1 MKNKGIK
8 IGVVFLLL
16 FALLS
21 VAGCQQE
28 DVVIVGAASGQP
40 GPTSGQLRISFAPV
54 SSSASI
60 KLSPNITINDL
71 SLSADMSFTVTN
83 TDTNATTVLTGVVI
97 DADPAFT
104 HAEFDANGSA
114 LSTTRVSLLIP
125 YTLEPGNYKVT
136 AVTGSV
142 KYPSSSGTSVK
153 DLSLARDGDG
163 LNITF
168 TIAAPEL
175 TPTPEPTA
183 TPTVEPTATPTAE
196 PTATPTAEPTATP
209 TAEPTA
215 TPTAEPTATPTAE
228 PTATPTAEPTAT
240 PTAEP
245 TATPTAEPTAT
256 PTAAPTA
263 VPTAVP
269 TATPSPT
276 NHPKTGDDFAP
287 ALWLTLC
294 AGSLAALALLLKKR
308 HI

>member
-21 VAGCQQE
+21 VAGCQYD

-40 GPTSGQLRISFAPV
+40 GPTKGQLRIGFTLFV
-54 SSSASI
+54 SKGSSTQPSRD
-60 KLSPNITINDL
+60 ITINDL
-71 SLSADMSFTVTN
+71 SLSADTSFTVTN
-83 TDTNATTVLTGVVI
+83 TDTNATTVLKDVVI
-97 DADPAFT
+97 DTDPTFT
-104 HAEFDANGSA
+104 YVNFDEDDDILPAS
-114 LSTTRVSLLIP
+114 TRVSILIS

-153 DLSLARDGDG
+153 DLSVARDGDG
-163 LNITF
+163 LNTTF

-183 TPTVEPTATPTAE
+183 TPTV
-196 PTATPTAEPTATP
+196 EPTATP

>member
-21 VAGCQQE
+21 VAGCQYE

-40 GPTSGQLRISFAPV
+40 GPTSGQLRIGFTLFV
-54 SSSASI
+54 SKGSGAQPSRD
-60 KLSPNITINDL
+60 ITINNL
-71 SLSADMSFTVTN
+71 SLSADTSFTVTN
-83 TDTNATTVLTGVVI
+83 TDTGDTTVLTGAVI
-97 DADPAFT
+97 DTDPTFT
-104 HAEFDANGSA
+104 YVNFDEDDDILPAS
-114 LSTTRVSLLIP
+114 TRVSILIP

-153 DLSLARDGDG
+153 DVSLARDGDG
-163 LNITF
+163 LSI
-168 TIAAPEL
+168 
-175 TPTPEPTA
+175 
-183 TPTVEPTATPTAE
+183 
-196 PTATPTAEPTATP
+196 
-209 TAEPTA
+209 TA

-308 HI
+308 HS

>member
-8 IGVVFLLL
+8 IGVVFILL

-21 VAGCQQE
+21 VAGCQYD
-28 DVVIVGAASGQP
+28 DVVIVGAESGQP

-60 KLSPNITINDL
+60 ELSPNITINDL
-71 SLSADMSFTVTN
+71 SLSTDKSFTVTN
-83 TDTNATTVLTGVVI
+83 TDTNATTVLTNVVI
-97 DADPAFT
+97 DTDPAFT
-104 HAEFDANGSA
+104 HAEFDANGKA
-114 LSTTRVSLLIP
+114 LSTTRVSLLVS
-125 YTLEPGNYKVT
+125 YALEPGNYEVT
-136 AVTGSV
+136 DVKGSINF
-142 KYPSSSGTSVK
+142 
-153 DLSLARDGDG
+153 LSLDNAGNDIAARSLLYLGKEENG
-163 LNITF
+163 IMNTF

-183 TPTVEPTATPTAE
+183 TPTV
-196 PTATPTAEPTATP
+196 EPTATP

>member
-21 VAGCQQE
+21 VAGCQYD
-28 DVVIVGAASGQP
+28 DVVIVGAESGQP
-40 GPTSGQLRISFAPV
+40 GPTSGQLRIGFVLIV
-54 SSSASI
+54 SKGSSAQPSRD
-60 KLSPNITINDL
+60 ITINNL
-71 SLSADMSFTVTN
+71 SLSADTSFTVTN
-83 TDTNATTVLTGVVI
+83 TDTGDTTVLTGAVI
-97 DADPAFT
+97 DTDPTFT
-104 HAEFDANGSA
+104 YVNFDEDDNILPDS
-114 LSTTRVSLLIP
+114 TRVSILIS
-125 YTLEPGNYKVT
+125 YTLEPGNYEVT
-136 AVTGSV
+136 DATGSIS
-142 KYPSSSGTSVK
+142 YLSRAGTK
-153 DLSLARDGDG
+153 TN
-163 LNITF
+163 NIELVDDANGIKNTF

-183 TPTVEPTATPTAE
+183 TPTV
-196 PTATPTAEPTATP
+196 EPTATP

>member
-8 IGVVFLLL
+8 IGVVFILL

-28 DVVIVGAASGQP
+28 DVVIVGVEPGQP
-40 GPTSGQLRISFAPV
+40 GPTSGQLRIGFTPLV
-54 SSSASI
+54 SKGASTQP
-60 KLSPNITINDL
+60 SRNITINDL
-71 SLSADMSFTVTN
+71 SLTDDTSFTVTN
-83 TDTNATTVLTGVVI
+83 TDTGDTTVLTGAVI
-97 DADPAFT
+97 DTDPTFT
-104 HAEFDANGSA
+104 YVNFDENDDILPDS
-114 LSTTRVSLLIP
+114 TRVSILIS
-125 YTLEPGNYKVT
+125 YTLEPGNYEVT
-136 AVTGSV
+136 DATGYV
-142 KYPSSSGTSVK
+142 NY
-153 DLSLARDGDG
+153 LSREGATRDKIR
-163 LNITF
+163 LSNNVSNTF

-183 TPTVEPTATPTAE
+183 TPTV
-196 PTATPTAEPTATP
+196 EPTATP

>member
-8 IGVVFLLL
+8 IGVVFILL

-21 VAGCQQE
+21 VAGCQYD
-28 DVVIVGAASGQP
+28 DVVIVGAESGQP
-40 GPTSGQLRISFAPV
+40 GPTSGQLRIGFTLLVPKG
-54 SSSASI
+54 ASTQP
-60 KLSPNITINDL
+60 SRDITINDL
-71 SLSADMSFTVTN
+71 SLSADTSFTVTN
-83 TDTNATTVLTGVVI
+83 TDTGDTTVLTGAVI
-97 DADPAFT
+97 DTDPTFT
-104 HAEFDANGSA
+104 YVNFDEDDDILPDS
-114 LSTTRVSLLIP
+114 TRVSILIS
-125 YTLEPGNYKVT
+125 YTLEPGNYEVT
-136 AVTGSV
+136 DATGYV
-142 KYPSSSGTSVK
+142 NY
-153 DLSLARDGDG
+153 LSREGATRDKIR
-163 LNITF
+163 LYSNVSNTF

-175 TPTPEPTA
+175 TPTPVPTA
-183 TPTVEPTATPTAE
+183 TPTVEPTATPTV
-196 PTATPTAEPTATP
+196 
-209 TAEPTA
+209 EPTA

-287 ALWLTLC
+287 RTLADALRRQPRGTRP
-294 AGSLAALALLLKKR
+294 AS
-308 HI
+308 

>member
-8 IGVVFLLL
+8 IGIVFILL

-21 VAGCQQE
+21 VAGCQYE
-28 DVVIVGAASGQP
+28 DVVIVGAESGQP
-40 GPTSGQLRISFAPV
+40 GPTSGQLRISFSPV
-54 SSSASI
+54 VLSSEDQP
-60 KLSPNITINDL
+60 LPNITVNNLTL
-71 SLSADMSFTVTN
+71 SDDTSFTVTN
-83 TDTNATTVLTGVVI
+83 TDTNATTVLTIVMI
-97 DADPAFT
+97 DPTATYAQ
-104 HAEFDANGSA
+104 FDGDKLIASQ
-114 LSTTRVSLLIP
+114 VSLLIS
-125 YTLEPGNYKVT
+125 YTLEPGNYK
-136 AVTGSV
+136 VTGSV

-153 DLSLARDGDG
+153 DLSLARDGEG
-163 LNITF
+163 LNTTF

-183 TPTVEPTATPTAE
+183 TPTV
-196 PTATPTAEPTATP
+196 
-209 TAEPTA
+209 EPTA

>member
-8 IGVVFLLL
+8 IGVVFILL

-28 DVVIVGAASGQP
+28 DVVIVGAESGQP

-71 SLSADMSFTVTN
+71 SLSTDKSFTVTN
-83 TDTNATTVLTGVVI
+83 TDTNATTVLTNVVI
-97 DADPAFT
+97 DTDPAFT
-104 HAEFDANGSA
+104 HAEFDANGET
-114 LSTTRVSLLIP
+114 LPTTRVSLLIS
-125 YTLEPGNYKVT
+125 YTLEPGNYHVTKVK
-136 AVTGSV
+136 GLIN
-142 KYPSSSGTSVK
+142 Y
-153 DLSLARDGDG
+153 LSLDDAGNDKAASIKLYLAEEGNG
-163 LNITF
+163 ITNTF

-175 TPTPEPTA
+175 TPTP

-196 PTATPTAEPTATP
+196 PTATPTV
-209 TAEPTA
+209 
-215 TPTAEPTATPTAE
+215 EPTATPTAE

>member
-8 IGVVFLLL
+8 IGVVFILL

-28 DVVIVGAASGQP
+28 DVVIVGVEPGQP

-114 LSTTRVSLLIP
+114 LSTTRISLLIP

-153 DLSLARDGDG
+153 DLYVARDGDG
-163 LNITF
+163 LNTTF

-183 TPTVEPTATPTAE
+183 TPTV
-196 PTATPTAEPTATP
+196 
-209 TAEPTA
+209 EPTA

>member
-21 VAGCQQE
+21 VAGCQYD

-40 GPTSGQLRISFAPV
+40 GPTKGQLRIGFTLFV
-54 SSSASI
+54 SKGSGAQPSRD
-60 KLSPNITINDL
+60 ITINNL
-71 SLSADMSFTVTN
+71 SLSADTSFTVTN
-83 TDTNATTVLTGVVI
+83 TDTGDTTVLTGAVI
-97 DADPAFT
+97 DTDPTFT
-104 HAEFDANGSA
+104 YVNFDEDDDILPAS
-114 LSTTRVSLLIP
+114 TRVSILIP
-125 YTLEPGNYKVT
+125 YTLEPGNYK
-136 AVTGSV
+136 VTGSV

-153 DLSLARDGDG
+153 DLDVARDGDG
-163 LNITF
+163 LNTTF

-240 PTAEP
+240 PTA
-245 TATPTAEPTAT
+245 
-256 PTAAPTA
+256 APTA
-263 VPTAVP
+263 VPTAAP

>member
-8 IGVVFLLL
+8 IGVVFILL

-28 DVVIVGAASGQP
+28 DVVIVGVEPGQP

-71 SLSADMSFTVTN
+71 SLSTDKSFTVTN
-83 TDTNATTVLTGVVI
+83 TDTNATTVLTNVVI
-97 DADPAFT
+97 DTDPAFT
-104 HAEFDANGSA
+104 HAEFDANGKA
-114 LSTTRVSLLIP
+114 LSTTRVNLLVS
-125 YTLEPGNYKVT
+125 YALEPGNYEVTDVKGSINFLSLDDAGNDT
-136 AVTGSV
+136 AVSHSLSSV
-142 KYPSSSGTSVK
+142 
-153 DLSLARDGDG
+153 SLANEGIK
-163 LNITF
+163 NTF

-183 TPTVEPTATPTAE
+183 TPTV
-196 PTATPTAEPTATP
+196 EPTATP

>member
-21 VAGCQQE
+21 VAGCQYD

-40 GPTSGQLRISFAPV
+40 GPTKGQLRIGFTLFV
-54 SSSASI
+54 SKGSSTQPSRD
-60 KLSPNITINDL
+60 ITINDL
-71 SLSADMSFTVTN
+71 SLSADTSFTVTN
-83 TDTNATTVLTGVVI
+83 TDTGDTTVLTGAVI
-97 DADPAFT
+97 DTDPTFT
-104 HAEFDANGSA
+104 YVNFDEDDDILPAS
-114 LSTTRVSLLIP
+114 TRVSILIS
-125 YTLEPGNYKVT
+125 YTLEPGNYK
-136 AVTGSV
+136 VTGSV

-153 DLSLARDGDG
+153 DLSVARDGDG
-163 LNITF
+163 LNTTF

-183 TPTVEPTATPTAE
+183 TPTV
-196 PTATPTAEPTATP
+196 EPTATP

-294 AGSLAALALLLKKR
+294 AGSFAALALLLKKR

>member
-8 IGVVFLLL
+8 IGVVFILL

-71 SLSADMSFTVTN
+71 SLSTDKSFTVTN
-83 TDTNATTVLTGVVI
+83 TDTNATTVLTNVVI
-97 DADPAFT
+97 DTDPTFT
-104 HAEFDANGSA
+104 YVNFDEDDDILPAS
-114 LSTTRVSLLIP
+114 TRVSILIP

-142 KYPSSSGTSVK
+142 KYPSLDNAGNDIAASHSP
-153 DLSLARDGDG
+153 SLANEGIK
-163 LNITF
+163 NTF

-183 TPTVEPTATPTAE
+183 TPTV
-196 PTATPTAEPTATP
+196 EPTATP

>member
-83 TDTNATTVLTGVVI
+83 TDTNATTVLKDVVI
-97 DADPAFT
+97 DTDPTFT
-104 HAEFDANGSA
+104 HAEFANGET
-114 LSTTRVSLLIP
+114 LPTTRVSLLIS
-125 YTLEPGNYKVT
+125 YTLEPGNYHVTKVK
-136 AVTGSV
+136 GLIN
-142 KYPSSSGTSVK
+142 Y
-153 DLSLARDGDG
+153 LSLDDAGNDKAASIKLYLAEEGNG
-163 LNITF
+163 ITNTF

-175 TPTPEPTA
+175 TPTPEPTATPTAEPTATPTAEPTA

-215 TPTAEPTATPTAE
+215 K
-228 PTATPTAEPTAT
+228 
-240 PTAEP
+240 
-245 TATPTAEPTAT
+245 PTAEPTAT

>member
-28 DVVIVGAASGQP
+28 DVVIVGVEPGQP

-153 DLSLARDGDG
+153 DLDVARDGDG
-163 LNITF
+163 LNTTF

-175 TPTPEPTA
+175 TPTP
-183 TPTVEPTATPTAE
+183 
-196 PTATPTAEPTATP
+196 
-209 TAEPTA
+209 
-215 TPTAEPTATPTAE
+215 E

>member
-28 DVVIVGAASGQP
+28 DVVIVGVEPGQP
-40 GPTSGQLRISFAPV
+40 GPTSGQLRIGFTPLV
-54 SSSASI
+54 SKGASTQP
-60 KLSPNITINDL
+60 SRNITINDL
-71 SLSADMSFTVTN
+71 SLTDDTSFTVTN
-83 TDTNATTVLTGVVI
+83 TDTGDTTVLTGAVI
-97 DADPAFT
+97 DTDPTFT
-104 HAEFDANGSA
+104 YVNFDKNDDILPDS
-114 LSTTRVSLLIP
+114 TRVSILIS
-125 YTLEPGNYKVT
+125 YTLEPGNYEVT
-136 AVTGSV
+136 DATGYV
-142 KYPSSSGTSVK
+142 NY
-153 DLSLARDGDG
+153 LSREGATRDKIR
-163 LNITF
+163 LSNNVSNTF

-183 TPTVEPTATPTAE
+183 TPTV
-196 PTATPTAEPTATP
+196 
-209 TAEPTA
+209 EPTA

>member
-8 IGVVFLLL
+8 IGVVFILL

-28 DVVIVGAASGQP
+28 DVVIVGAESGQP
-40 GPTSGQLRISFAPV
+40 GPTSGQLRIGFTPLV
-54 SSSASI
+54 SKGASTQP
-60 KLSPNITINDL
+60 SRNITINDL
-71 SLSADMSFTVTN
+71 SLTDDTSFTVTN
-83 TDTNATTVLTGVVI
+83 TDTGDTTVLTGAVI
-97 DADPAFT
+97 DTNPTFT
-104 HAEFDANGSA
+104 YVNFDEDDNILPDS
-114 LSTTRVSLLIP
+114 TRVSILIS
-125 YTLEPGNYKVT
+125 YTLEPGNYEVT
-136 AVTGSV
+136 DATGYV
-142 KYPSSSGTSVK
+142 NY
-153 DLSLARDGDG
+153 LSREGATRDKIR
-163 LNITF
+163 LSNNVSNTF

-183 TPTVEPTATPTAE
+183 TPTV
-196 PTATPTAEPTATP
+196 EPTATP

>member
-8 IGVVFLLL
+8 IGVVFILL

-136 AVTGSV
+136 GSINFLSHD
-142 KYPSSSGTSVK
+142 KAGNDIAASHSP
-153 DLSLARDGDG
+153 SLANEGIK
-163 LNITF
+163 NTF

-183 TPTVEPTATPTAE
+183 TPTV
-196 PTATPTAEPTATP
+196 
-209 TAEPTA
+209 
-215 TPTAEPTATPTAE
+215 EPTATPTAE

>member
-8 IGVVFLLL
+8 IGVVFILL

-21 VAGCQQE
+21 VAGCQYE
-28 DVVIVGAASGQP
+28 DVVIVGAESGQP
-40 GPTSGQLRISFAPV
+40 GPTSGQLRIGFTLLVPKG
-54 SSSASI
+54 ASTQP
-60 KLSPNITINDL
+60 SRNITINDL
-71 SLSADMSFTVTN
+71 SLSADTSFTVTN
-83 TDTNATTVLTGVVI
+83 TDTGDTTVLTGAVI
-97 DADPAFT
+97 DTDPTFT
-104 HAEFDANGSA
+104 YVNFNEDDDILPAS
-114 LSTTRVSLLIP
+114 TRVSILIP

-136 AVTGSV
+136 DATGSIS
-142 KYPSSSGTSVK
+142 YLSRAGTK
-153 DLSLARDGDG
+153 TN
-163 LNITF
+163 NIELVDDANGIKNTF

-183 TPTVEPTATPTAE
+183 TPTV
-196 PTATPTAEPTATP
+196 EPTATP

>member
-8 IGVVFLLL
+8 IGVVFILL

-21 VAGCQQE
+21 VAGCQYD
-28 DVVIVGAASGQP
+28 DVVIVGAEPGQP
-40 GPTSGQLRISFAPV
+40 GPTKGQLRIGFTPLV
-54 SSSASI
+54 SKGASTQP
-60 KLSPNITINDL
+60 SRNITINDL
-71 SLSADMSFTVTN
+71 SLTDDTSFTVTN
-83 TDTNATTVLTGVVI
+83 TDTGDTTVLTGAVI
-97 DADPAFT
+97 DTNPTFT
-104 HAEFDANGSA
+104 YVNFDGDDDILLDS
-114 LSTTRVSLLIP
+114 TRVSILIS
-125 YTLEPGNYKVT
+125 YTLEPGNYEVT
-136 AVTGSV
+136 DATGYVNYLSREGAT
-142 KYPSSSGTSVK
+142 SDRIRLSGDVS
-153 DLSLARDGDG
+153 
-163 LNITF
+163 NTF

-175 TPTPEPTA
+175 TPTP
-183 TPTVEPTATPTAE
+183 EPTATPTAE

-228 PTATPTAEPTAT
+228 PTATPTAEPTA
-240 PTAEP
+240 A
-245 TATPTAEPTAT
+245 

>member
-8 IGVVFLLL
+8 IGVVFILL

-28 DVVIVGAASGQP
+28 DVVIVGAESGQP

-136 AVTGSV
+136 AVTGSI

-153 DLSLARDGDG
+153 DLSVARDGDG

-209 TAEPTA
+209 TT
-215 TPTAEPTATPTAE
+215 
-228 PTATPTAEPTAT
+228 EPTAT

>member
-21 VAGCQQE
+21 VAGCQYE

-40 GPTSGQLRISFAPV
+40 GPTKGQLRIGFTLFV
-54 SSSASI
+54 SKGSSTQPSRD
-60 KLSPNITINDL
+60 ITINDL
-71 SLSADMSFTVTN
+71 SLSADTSFTVTN
-83 TDTNATTVLTGVVI
+83 TDTNATTVLKDVVI
-97 DADPAFT
+97 DTDPTFT
-104 HAEFDANGSA
+104 YVNFDEDDDILPAS
-114 LSTTRVSLLIP
+114 TRVSILIS

-153 DLSLARDGDG
+153 DLSVARDGDG
-163 LNITF
+163 LNTTF

-175 TPTPEPTA
+175 TPTPEPM
-183 TPTVEPTATPTAE
+183 
-196 PTATPTAEPTATP
+196 
-209 TAEPTA
+209 
-215 TPTAEPTATPTAE
+215 
-228 PTATPTAEPTAT
+228 AT

>member
-21 VAGCQQE
+21 VAGCQYD

-40 GPTSGQLRISFAPV
+40 GPTKGQLRIGFTLFV
-54 SSSASI
+54 SKGSSAQPSRD
-60 KLSPNITINDL
+60 ITINNL

-114 LSTTRVSLLIP
+114 LSTTRISLLIP

-136 AVTGSV
+136 AVTGSINFLSHDNAGNDIAASHS
-142 KYPSSSGTSVK
+142 P
-153 DLSLARDGDG
+153 SLANEGIK
-163 LNITF
+163 NTF

-183 TPTVEPTATPTAE
+183 TPTV
-196 PTATPTAEPTATP
+196 
-209 TAEPTA
+209 
-215 TPTAEPTATPTAE
+215 E

>member
-21 VAGCQQE
+21 VAGCQYD

-40 GPTSGQLRISFAPV
+40 GPTKGQLRIGFTLFV
-54 SSSASI
+54 SKGSSTQPSRD
-60 KLSPNITINDL
+60 ITINDL
-71 SLSADMSFTVTN
+71 SLSADTSFTVTN
-83 TDTNATTVLTGVVI
+83 TDTGDTTVLTGAVI
-97 DADPAFT
+97 DTDPTFT
-104 HAEFDANGSA
+104 YVRFDSNGDMEA
-114 LSTTRVSLLIP
+114 VRVSLLIS

-153 DLSLARDGDG
+153 DLSVARDGDG
-163 LNITF
+163 LNTTF

-175 TPTPEPTA
+175 TPTP
-183 TPTVEPTATPTAE
+183 
-196 PTATPTAEPTATP
+196 
-209 TAEPTA
+209 
-215 TPTAEPTATPTAE
+215 
-228 PTATPTAEPTAT
+228 
-240 PTAEP
+240 
-245 TATPTAEPTAT
+245 EPTAT

-276 NHPKTGDDFAP
+276 NHPKTGDDFSP

>member
-21 VAGCQQE
+21 VAGCQYD

-40 GPTSGQLRISFAPV
+40 GPTKGQLRIGFTLFV
-54 SSSASI
+54 SKGSGAQPSRD
-60 KLSPNITINDL
+60 ITINNL
-71 SLSADMSFTVTN
+71 SLSADTSFTVTN
-83 TDTNATTVLTGVVI
+83 TDTGDTTVLTGAVI
-97 DADPAFT
+97 DTDPTFT
-104 HAEFDANGSA
+104 YVNFDEDDDILPAS
-114 LSTTRVSLLIP
+114 TRVSILIP
-125 YTLEPGNYKVT
+125 YTLEPGNYK
-136 AVTGSV
+136 VTGSV

-240 PTAEP
+240 PTA
-245 TATPTAEPTAT
+245 
-256 PTAAPTA
+256 APTA
-263 VPTAVP
+263 VPTAAP

>member
-28 DVVIVGAASGQP
+28 DVVIVGAEPGQP

-97 DADPAFT
+97 DTDPTFT
-104 HAEFDANGSA
+104 YVNFDEDDDILPAS
-114 LSTTRVSLLIP
+114 TRVSILIP

-228 PTATPTAEPTAT
+228 PTATPTA
-240 PTAEP
+240 
-245 TATPTAEPTAT
+245 
-256 PTAAPTA
+256 APTA

-287 ALWLTLC
+287 TLWLTLC

>member
-8 IGVVFLLL
+8 IGVVFILL
-16 FALLS
+16 FAQRS
-21 VAGCQQE
+21 VAGGQQE

-40 GPTSGQLRISFAPV
+40 GPTSGQLRIGFTLLV
-54 SSSASI
+54 SKGASTQP
-60 KLSPNITINDL
+60 SRNITINDL
-71 SLSADMSFTVTN
+71 SLSADTSFTVTN
-83 TDTNATTVLTGVVI
+83 TDTNATTVLTNVAI
-97 DADPAFT
+97 DTDPAFT
-104 HAEFDANGSA
+104 HVEFDANGKA
-114 LSTTRVSLLIP
+114 LSTTRVSLLVS
-125 YTLEPGNYKVT
+125 YALEPGNYEVT
-136 AVTGSV
+136 AVTGSINF
-142 KYPSSSGTSVK
+142 
-153 DLSLARDGDG
+153 LSLDNAGNDIAASHSPSLAKEGIK
-163 LNITF
+163 NTF

-215 TPTAEPTATPTAE
+215 TPTAEPTAI
-228 PTATPTAEPTAT
+228 
-240 PTAEP
+240 
-245 TATPTAEPTAT
+245 PTAEPTAT

>member
-21 VAGCQQE
+21 VAGCQYD
-28 DVVIVGAASGQP
+28 DVVIVGAESGQP
-40 GPTSGQLRISFAPV
+40 GPTKGQLRIGFTLFV
-54 SSSASI
+54 SKGSSAQPSRD
-60 KLSPNITINDL
+60 ITINNL
-71 SLSADMSFTVTN
+71 SLSADTSFTVTN
-83 TDTNATTVLTGVVI
+83 TDTSDTTVLTGAVI
-97 DADPAFT
+97 DTDPTFT
-104 HAEFDANGSA
+104 YVNFDEDDDILPAS
-114 LSTTRVSLLIP
+114 TRVSILIP

-136 AVTGSV
+136 AVTGSINFLSHDNAGNDIAASHSL
-142 KYPSSSGTSVK
+142 SSV
-153 DLSLARDGDG
+153 SLANEGIK
-163 LNITF
+163 NTF
-168 TIAAPEL
+168 TIAVPEL

-183 TPTVEPTATPTAE
+183 TPTV
-196 PTATPTAEPTATP
+196 
-209 TAEPTA
+209 
-215 TPTAEPTATPTAE
+215 EPTATPTAE

>member
-8 IGVVFLLL
+8 IGVVFILL

-28 DVVIVGAASGQP
+28 DVVIVGAESGQP

-60 KLSPNITINDL
+60 ELSPNITINDL
-71 SLSADMSFTVTN
+71 SLSTDKSFTVTN
-83 TDTNATTVLTGVVI
+83 TDTNATTVLTNVVI
-97 DADPAFT
+97 DTDPAFT
-104 HAEFDANGSA
+104 HAEFDANGKA
-114 LSTTRVSLLIP
+114 LSTTRVSLLVS
-125 YTLEPGNYKVT
+125 YALEPGNYEVT
-136 AVTGSV
+136 DVKGSINF
-142 KYPSSSGTSVK
+142 
-153 DLSLARDGDG
+153 LSLDNAGNDIAARSLLYLGKEENG
-163 LNITF
+163 IMNTF

-196 PTATPTAEPTATP
+196 PTAMPTAEPTATP

-215 TPTAEPTATPTAE
+215 TPTAEPTATPT
-228 PTATPTAEPTAT
+228 T
-240 PTAEP
+240 
-245 TATPTAEPTAT
+245 EPTAT

>member
-8 IGVVFLLL
+8 IGVVFILL

-28 DVVIVGAASGQP
+28 DVVIVGAESGQP

-60 KLSPNITINDL
+60 ELSPNITINDL
-71 SLSADMSFTVTN
+71 SLSTDKSFTVTN
-83 TDTNATTVLTGVVI
+83 TDTNATTVLTNVVI
-97 DADPAFT
+97 DTDPAFT
-104 HAEFDANGSA
+104 HAEFDANGKA
-114 LSTTRVSLLIP
+114 LSTTRVSLLVS
-125 YTLEPGNYKVT
+125 YALEPGNYEVT
-136 AVTGSV
+136 AVTGSINF
-142 KYPSSSGTSVK
+142 
-153 DLSLARDGDG
+153 LSLDNAGNDIAASHSPSLTKEGIK
-163 LNITF
+163 NTF

-228 PTATPTAEPTAT
+228 PTATPTAEPTA
-240 PTAEP
+240 A
-245 TATPTAEPTAT
+245 

>member
-8 IGVVFLLL
+8 IGVVFILL

-28 DVVIVGAASGQP
+28 DVVIVGAESGQP
-40 GPTSGQLRISFAPV
+40 GPTSGQLRIGFTLLV
-54 SSSASI
+54 SKGASTQP
-60 KLSPNITINDL
+60 SRDITINNL
-71 SLSADMSFTVTN
+71 SLSADTSFTVT
-83 TDTNATTVLTGVVI
+83 DTTVLTGAVI
-97 DADPAFT
+97 DTDPTFT
-104 HAEFDANGSA
+104 YVNFDEDDDILPAS
-114 LSTTRVSLLIP
+114 TRVSILIP

-228 PTATPTAEPTAT
+228 PTATPTA
-240 PTAEP
+240 
-245 TATPTAEPTAT
+245 
-256 PTAAPTA
+256 APTA

-287 ALWLTLC
+287 TLWLTLC

>member
-8 IGVVFLLL
+8 IGVVFILL

-21 VAGCQQE
+21 VAGCQYE
-28 DVVIVGAASGQP
+28 DVVIVGAESGQP
-40 GPTSGQLRISFAPV
+40 GPTSGQLRIGFTPLV
-54 SSSASI
+54 SKGASTQP
-60 KLSPNITINDL
+60 SRNITINDL
-71 SLSADMSFTVTN
+71 SLTDDTSFTVTN
-83 TDTNATTVLTGVVI
+83 TDTGDTTVLTGAVI
-97 DADPAFT
+97 DTDPTFT
-104 HAEFDANGSA
+104 YVNFDENDDILPDS
-114 LSTTRVSLLIP
+114 TRVSILIS
-125 YTLEPGNYKVT
+125 YTLEPGNYEVSD
-136 AVTGSV
+136 ATGYV
-142 KYPSSSGTSVK
+142 NY
-153 DLSLARDGDG
+153 LSREGATRDKIR
-163 LNITF
+163 LSNNVSNTF

-183 TPTVEPTATPTAE
+183 TPTV
-196 PTATPTAEPTATP
+196 EPTATP

>member
-21 VAGCQQE
+21 VAGCQYD

-40 GPTSGQLRISFAPV
+40 GPTKGQLRIGFTLFV
-54 SSSASI
+54 SKGSSAQPSRD
-60 KLSPNITINDL
+60 ITINNL
-71 SLSADMSFTVTN
+71 SLSADTSFTVTN
-83 TDTNATTVLTGVVI
+83 TDTNATTVLKDVVI
-97 DADPAFT
+97 DTDPTFT
-104 HAEFDANGSA
+104 YVNFDEDDDILPAS
-114 LSTTRVSLLIP
+114 TRVSILIS
-125 YTLEPGNYKVT
+125 YTLEPGSYKVT

-153 DLSLARDGDG
+153 DLSVARDGDG
-163 LNITF
+163 LNTTF

-175 TPTPEPTA
+175 TPTPEPM
-183 TPTVEPTATPTAE
+183 ATPTAE

-209 TAEPTA
+209 TV
-215 TPTAEPTATPTAE
+215 EPTATPTAE